1 MGKIIKGPWE
11 NNSDQSKKP
20 ETKKPYKKVLTEE
33 VLQMARNLGKGQ
45 RYKFFWDFD
54 TNNLFIKIYN
64 SYSGFDNSITV
75 KVSRDGTFKTHH
87 LTQMIKELTEEEF
100 MDYFDDDTVLN
111 IKMEIDKIRLKLKQ
125 LSKNRDDS

>member
-1 MGKIIKGPWE
+1 
-11 NNSDQSKKP
+11 
-20 ETKKPYKKVLTEE
+20 
-33 VLQMARNLGKGQ
+33 
-45 RYKFFWDFD
+45 
-54 TNNLFIKIYN
+54 
-64 SYSGFDNSITV
+64 V